1 MNYVNLEAS
10 DRKCK
15 ITKIALFAIITIII
29 ISIISI
35 YVNNHSDNKIIR
47 RKLDIIQ
54 GDITNLYNYT
64 ETMSDFLVGDYS
76 DTKII
81 LDIKKEFNDF
91 KEISLKG
98 QEDIKKEFNDFKE
111 NSLKGQEDIKKEFDD
126 FKEIS
131 LKGQEDIKK
140 EFDDFKEI
148 SLKGQEDI
156 KKLMIRKTAL
166 EFLNKIGFN
175 QNNWFA
181 IRSGDYYKYYNT
193 NTKCFQIKSI
203 SIDFNE
209 IFEKLLKIDYDKF
222 IVSFAYFSDNYE
234 DNFKAHPIY
243 KLINETLEF
252 DYELLTNIPCDYFDE
267 CFRTNNG
274 GFYYKLAFINK
285 IPYKPWCVFK
295 PFIFVGRD
303 DQLAKIYDEYEYISR
318 IIRFTSIAPQR
329 FL

>member
-111 NSLKGQEDIKKEFDD
+111 N
-126 FKEIS
+126 
-131 LKGQEDIKK
+131 
-140 EFDDFKEI
+140 